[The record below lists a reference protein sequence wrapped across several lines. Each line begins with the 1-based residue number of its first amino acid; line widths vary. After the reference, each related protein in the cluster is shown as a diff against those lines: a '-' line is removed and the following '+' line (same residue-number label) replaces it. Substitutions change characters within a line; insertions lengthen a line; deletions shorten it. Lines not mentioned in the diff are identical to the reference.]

1 MTRTAI
7 VTLSCPHCG
16 GRADGVRSIEA
27 PQTLPC
33 PYCRTEL
40 HVPRVG
46 ERVIERE
53 RIIERVVEVTPKPEP
68 MNPVVAW
75 FLVLLFGVGALILMV
90 MKCSASSVP
99 PSTKGTWESKQ
110 VQRQDCTRQC
120 VASCPTAERTVE
132 QIVENSSLYNPTS
145 LDRAIARSTCT
156 ANCDLTCLG
165 MEPLSPRR

>member
-16 GRADGVRSIEA
+16 GRTDGVRSIES

-53 RIIERVVEVTPKPEP
+53 RIIERVVEVKPMEE
-68 MNPVVAW
+68 
-75 FLVLLFGVGALILMV
+75 
-90 MKCSASSVP
+90 P
-99 PSTKGTWESKQ
+99 PSLVSTLVAVVLAFVALLVMAVMRCGNDESLASATQ
-110 VQRQDCTRQC
+110 SYEQRQQHREACKHQC
-120 VASCPTAERTVE
+120 VASCPAAERTVSQLTRRE
-132 QIVENSSLYNPTS
+132 AGSFDEGAW
-145 LDRAIARSTCT
+145 DRALARDRCVMDCNVACVSK
-156 ANCDLTCLG
+156 
-165 MEPLSPRR
+165 P